1 LFNSLSTFDVFTNL
15 PIGITKLEGVDNR
28 QFLQGQ
34 LTCNL
39 DTLSETHSQLGA
51 HCDAKGKVLAALRL
65 VNIGTDILTLQTI
78 ENTESH
84 LPQLAKYAV
93 FSKVTITN
101 NSLQYSCTGLAG
113 KDIEQWLT
121 NTFNISLISK
131 DDAAVTSV
139 GSIIKIDD
147 NPLTPRYLVVS
158 NEEQAKALAVSIGE
172 TKHQVQP
179 NELWFALDCYRGVA
193 KITPATQGEFVP
205 QMLNL
210 QMVDAISFK
219 KGCYIG
225 QETVARMHFRGLNK
239 RAMFILRSSSLVA
252 CSVGDNVEKKIGEN
266 WRNAG
271 TIVSVQQTNNETIAC
286 AILPSD
292 FELSEILRIKDG
304 SDIHFNVTKPDYYI
318 E

>member
-1 LFNSLSTFDVFTNL
+1 LFSSLSTFDVFSNL
-15 PIGITKLEGVDNR
+15 SVGITKLEGVDNR

-34 LTCNL
+34 LTSDL

-65 VNIGTDILTLQTI
+65 VNIDTDILALQAA
-78 ENTESH
+78 ENTASH

-93 FSKVTITN
+93 FSKVTITDA
-101 NSLQYSCTGLAG
+101 STQYICTGLAG
-113 KDIEQWLT
+113 TNVNGWLT
-121 NTFNISLISK
+121 DTFDISLSNK
-131 DDAAVTSV
+131 DDAAVTPV

-147 NPLTPRYLVVS
+147 DPLTPRYLVVS
-158 NEEQAKALAVSIGE
+158 TQEQTEKLTALIAQKEHKS
-172 TKHQVQP
+172 QP
-179 NELWFALDCYRGVA
+179 AALWCALDCYMGVA
-193 KITPATQGEFVP
+193 KITPATQAEFVP

-225 QETVARMHFRGLNK
+225 QETVARMHYRGLNK
-239 RAMFILRSSSLVA
+239 RAMFVLQSSPLA
-252 CSVGDNVEKKIGEN
+252 AGNIGDNVEKQIGDN

-271 TIVSVQQTNNETIAC
+271 TIVNVQHINDQTIAC

-292 FELSEILRIKDG
+292 FELTEILRIKDNA
-304 SDIHFNVTKPDYYI
+304 DTHFSVTKPDYYI